1 MGLGRVSSCFLEVGL
16 RAKSVCM
23 YIEGPLGHTFGKEG
37 NRLCFLAQGKR
48 RTRVH
53 WQIDDQEPGPSGSP
67 ADSRRAL
74 FKGTQGSQSST
85 YFQQLRWKKPASLS
99 LCPPLPTHQ
108 SSPFTIQAA
117 QTWLDGGRNAE
128 KTRNS
133 FRSTIFLHFGN
144 YKLSMTYK

>member
-1 MGLGRVSSCFLEVGL
+1 MGPGRVSSCFLEVGL

-99 LCPPLPTHQ
+99 LCPHPRINRPL
-108 SSPFTIQAA
+108 S
-117 QTWLDGGRNAE
+117 
-128 KTRNS
+128 
-133 FRSTIFLHFGN
+133 RSRLLRRGWMGAGMPRRPETHFGPLYFYISVITN
-144 YKLSMTYK
+144 LA